1 MEKAEMPEVET
12 VAVAVPALPDDAT
25 TLFKDPVAM
34 EVHLNAYRALVAAS
48 HFDVTTAKGRGEAK
62 SLAYSISRA
71 KTELDDF
78 GKSMTED
85 AKKAIALI
93 DTERRKMRETM
104 DDLRDLAKAEAVE
117 WDAKEAIRVAAFKD
131 AISDIANMGELRGT
145 ADEMRVQ
152 RDAVSAIVINPHD
165 WDEFAEEAVTARAT
179 ALATL
184 DARIAER
191 AAWEADQAELAELR
205 RQAALRLEEEKAAAR
220 AAEEK
225 AEEDRR
231 KAAEEARIAAAAER
245 AQKDAEAKLLKAEEE
260 KAKAEE
266 RAENE
271 RKAAAEAAKAAE
283 ESAKRQAEEA
293 VEKERQS
300 VAAAEETKRQA
311 EAKLLATKRRR
322 AKIKTDISGVLLP
335 LIGAAKSNKEM
346 ADAIAEALMEGG
358 VPWVKISL

>member
-1 MEKAEMPEVET
+1 MQMTEVEA
-12 VAVAVPALPDDAT
+12 VVVAVPALPDDAT
-25 TLFKDPVAM
+25 TLFKDPAKM

-48 HFDVTTAKGRGEAK
+48 SFDVTTAKGRGEAK
-62 SLAYSISRA
+62 ALAYSISRA
-71 KTELDDF
+71 KTEMDDF

-104 DDLRDLAKAEAVE
+104 DELRDLAKAEAVE

-179 ALATL
+179 ALTTL

-225 AEEDRR
+225 AEEDRK
-231 KAAEEARIAAAAER
+231 KAAEEARVAAAAER
-245 AQKDAEAKLLKAEEE
+245 AKKDAEARAAKAEEE
-260 KAKAEE
+260 KREAEV
-266 RAENE
+266 RAEKE
-271 RKAAAEAAKAAE
+271 RKAAAEAAENAEKEAARKV
-283 ESAKRQAEEA
+283 AEA
-293 VEKERQS
+293 VEKERQR
-300 VAAAEETKRQA
+300 VAAAEETRRQA
-311 EAKLLATKRRR
+311 EEKLLATKRRR
-322 AKIKTDISGVLLP
+322 AKIKADIRGVILP
-335 LIGAAKSNKEM
+335 IIETGKSNAET